1 MEIFYTEIQKIV
13 TRYCGE
19 YLPYRVRASWG
30 QLVLAVMVSGSVV
43 LNRLSGVQ
51 AHSLG
56 RKAREKSL
64 ARHLK
69 RLVKDERFNW
79 TNLYAPLVK
88 GLLKWNP
95 TERVVIIL
103 DETAHTDHFRLL
115 MAGVWY
121 EGRVIPLAWESWLGN
136 TKLLEGV
143 SYWQKVELVLAR
155 VAELIP
161 SHQKV
166 VVLADRAYGNPAFID
181 DDMAGTGWS
190 RCKVKAALR
199 RRASR

>member
-1 MEIFYTEIQKIV
+1 MKIFYTEIQKIV

-115 MAGVWY
+115 MAGV
-121 EGRVIPLAWESWLGN
+121 
-136 TKLLEGV
+136 
-143 SYWQKVELVLAR
+143 
-155 VAELIP
+155 
-161 SHQKV
+161 
-166 VVLADRAYGNPAFID
+166 
-181 DDMAGTGWS
+181 
-190 RCKVKAALR
+190 
-199 RRASR
+199 